1 MTNGFVTEPESL
13 SPELVL
19 VDPELARAERARLLE
34 LARVQPPEVSLL
46 RLAVERHTVQDES
59 SELTDA
65 WRDAVRGLRERLLPA
80 ALLLA
85 MLASGLLVAV
95 AATHPS
101 DDVATPPIAF
111 KAASEPR
118 KPAASVSGARRFAV
132 SIHAGATKAA
142 VERKIILLLLNSPGP
157 TLPRR
162 LVDPGTGLV
171 KNNVQAVCRDT
182 TTGPSGP
189 SFLCVVRPL
198 RHFPNE
204 GLYVRYRST
213 PDGHGIL
220 AWDGYRRG

>member
-1 MTNGFVTEPESL
+1 
-13 SPELVL
+13 
-19 VDPELARAERARLLE
+19 
-34 LARVQPPEVSLL
+34 
-46 RLAVERHTVQDES
+46 
-59 SELTDA
+59 
-65 WRDAVRGLRERLLPA
+65 
-80 ALLLA
+80 
-85 MLASGLLVAV
+85 
-95 AATHPS
+95 
-101 DDVATPPIAF
+101 
-111 KAASEPR
+111 
-118 KPAASVSGARRFAV
+118 V